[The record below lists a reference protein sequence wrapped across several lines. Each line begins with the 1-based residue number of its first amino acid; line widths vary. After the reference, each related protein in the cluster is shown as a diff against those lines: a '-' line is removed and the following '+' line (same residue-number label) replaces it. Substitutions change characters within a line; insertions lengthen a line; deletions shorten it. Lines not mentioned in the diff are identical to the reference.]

1 METTSSS
8 RVGTQPAEAPELPEL
23 PDLPAAAPAGPA
35 AAPAASATPAASAVP
50 AAAPATAPAQSEE
63 AARPVPAAR
72 RTAEGFLRA
81 DFPWYGLDE
90 AFTGPRWLL
99 QVGTGADGTVE
110 HGSTGH
116 GDEPSVR
123 GEIATGEKERFAVVV
138 TVASNPLRRSGDGT
152 GVLEATS
159 VSSAAWLAGSGLL
172 AYSWPGQMDH
182 SLRDDWLEQQTE
194 AAWELA
200 DDLDGPDWSVL
211 SLPVD
216 GEPTPFHYR
225 ESEFGWVLAGS
236 TAAGVHLGAYG
247 RGMSAYGLGFS
258 VIGDLAAY
266 QQ

>member
-8 RVGTQPAEAPELPEL
+8 RVGTQSAEAPA
-23 PDLPAAAPAGPA
+23 PAAAPAQEPQTAAQAGAQPAPGEA
-35 AAPAASATPAASAVP
+35 AAPVP
-50 AAAPATAPAQSEE
+50 G
-63 AARPVPAAR
+63 AR
-72 RTAEGFLRA
+72 RTAEGYLRA
-81 DFPWYGLDE
+81 DFPWYGLDG
-90 AFTGPRWLL
+90 AFTGPRWLM
-99 QVGTGADGTVE
+99 QVGVAADGTVE

-116 GDEPSVR
+116 GDEPSAR

-182 SLRDDWLEQQTE
+182 SLRSDWLDQQTE

-200 DDLDGPDWSVL
+200 DDLAGEDWSTL

-236 TAAGVHLGAYG
+236 TGSGVHLGAYG

-258 VIGDLAAY
+258 VISDLATY
-266 QQ
+266 E